1 MFRNAIIEEHER
13 INEKKLSRK
22 SHQKKMKRSLHCQSR
37 IRILDKV
44 PYTQNEGGSDWKE
57 SSTLVE

>member
-13 INEKKLSRK
+13 INDNQEKKLSRRK
-22 SHQKKMKRSLHCQSR
+22 SHQKKMKRSLHRQSR

-44 PYTQNEGGSDWKE
+44 PYTPKEGG
-57 SSTLVE
+57 LVEKT